1 MRKILPLFIVGLLV
15 LGGLGAVADAEQ
27 KKSIEILEVNGG
39 IGHFN
44 IKMEN
49 TGETELIDIEYSVSV
64 KGGLFEN
71 IDVKE
76 SGKIDFLDYKSSKIT
91 ENSNFICG
99 LGKIDITIDVDYAE
113 IWIGTGFVIG
123 PFVFGIK
130 KCN

>member
-91 ENSNFICG
+91 EKHWKRSHCYATRCFI
-99 LGKIDITIDVDYAE
+99 
-113 IWIGTGFVIG
+113 
-123 PFVFGIK
+123 
-130 KCN
+130 